1 MKILVLSNVI
11 GSVDKVV
18 DMVQQGNSV
27 VAKESPMTTE
37 GLARSART
45 ALKDGE
51 YELVVVAAQDPI
63 GAGMLLNKQDGID
76 AAVCDSA
83 EDASAARDNA
93 ANVIVIKDVRSEAL
107 EDVLG
112 TFTGSGGSPQKP
124 KAGIKMPSFG
134 KRRAPEGAGQSV
146 LAPKA
151 KKVPPSK
158 KAAAGEGDEGDD
170 DGEDE
175 SKLEALEPQRKDI
188 IGKLK
193 NALGII

>member
-11 GSVDKVV
+11 GSVDRLV

-37 GLARSART
+37 GLARSARA
-45 ALKDGE
+45 ALKDGS
-51 YELVVVAAQDPI
+51 YDLVVVAAQDPI

-83 EDASAARDNA
+83 EDAAAAKDNA
-93 ANVIVIKDVRSEAL
+93 ANVVVIKDVRSDAT
-107 EDVLG
+107 EDILG
-112 TFTGSGGSPQKP
+112 TFAGVSAAAQRP
-124 KAGIKMPSFG
+124 KATAKLASFS
-134 KRRAPEGAGQSV
+134 KRPDA
-146 LAPKA
+146 A
-151 KKVPPSK
+151 KKEAAPRKAPP
-158 KAAAGEGDEGDD
+158 ARQEEDEDGDD
-170 DGEDE
+170 GDGEDE
-175 SKLEALEPQRKDI
+175 SRLEAVSSGRKDL